1 MERMG
6 FWIFMLVMNLLI
18 PLSMIGIGAVFRR
31 AAPREINP
39 VFGYRTALSMKNRE
53 TWEFAHRHCGKVW
66 ITTGWV
72 LLPLTIAVMLP
83 LLGRPEDAVGLW
95 GGVVCGVQTAVLI
108 ASIFPT
114 EMALRKNFH
123 KNGFRKTSEH

>member
-1 MERMG
+1 MG

-39 VFGYRTALSMKNRE
+39 VLGYRTARSMKNRE
-53 TWEFAHRHCGKVW
+53 TWEFAHHHCGKVW
-66 ITTGWV
+66 TTAGCV

-83 LLGRPEDAVGLW
+83 LLGRPEDVVGLW

-114 EMALRKNFH
+114 EIALRKKFD
-123 KNGFRKTSEH
+123 KNGLRKISMH

>member
-1 MERMG
+1 MG

-39 VFGYRTALSMKNRE
+39 VFGYRE

-66 ITTGWV
+66 MTAGCV
-72 LLPLTIAVMLP
+72 LLPLTIAFMLP
-83 LLGRPEDAVGLW
+83 LPGRPEDAVGLW

-114 EMALRKNFH
+114 EIALRKKFD
-123 KNGFRKTSEH
+123 KNGLRKISMH